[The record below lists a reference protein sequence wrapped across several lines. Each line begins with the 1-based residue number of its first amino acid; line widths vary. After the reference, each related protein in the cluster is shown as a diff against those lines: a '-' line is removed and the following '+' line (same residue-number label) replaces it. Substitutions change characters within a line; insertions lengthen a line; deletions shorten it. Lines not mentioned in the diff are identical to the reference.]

1 MSGFNMIDIGNK
13 PVSFRLAIARGKIFL
28 GHKAY
33 EMVKAK
39 TLPKGDALLLAEIAG
54 IQGAKGAFQALPL
67 CHPLGLEKVEIRYE
81 FDDDICAVISYCI
94 ASTHAKTGIEM
105 EVLAGV
111 NSALLT
117 IWDLSKMIE
126 PNLRIGE
133 IELLLKLGGKSGVFL
148 NPNFVPDWVND
159 FIPRPKPV
167 LKDRKLA
174 VITMSD
180 RAHNGVY
187 EDISGANLIDII
199 KAHGGEVC
207 EYALIPDNAETI
219 KATLNGIVDNHNP
232 HAIITTGGTG
242 VANRDFT
249 PETIAPM
256 FDREI
261 PGIGE
266 ILRSD
271 GAKFTP
277 LSWSSRS
284 VGGIIKDTIIVT
296 LPGSP
301 KAVKEGMGALLPAL
315 LPHLMKTLRGE

>member
-1 MSGFNMIDIGNK
+1 MSGFNMIDVGAK
-13 PVSFRLAIARGKIFL
+13 PISFRLAIARGKIFL
-28 GHKAY
+28 GEKAY
-33 EMVKAK
+33 AMVKAK

-54 IQGAKGAFQALPL
+54 IQGAKNAFQALPL
-67 CHPLGLEKVEIRYE
+67 CHPLGLEKVEIRHE
-81 FDDDICAVISYCI
+81 FDDENHAVISYCI

-111 NSALLT
+111 QNALLT

-126 PNLRIGE
+126 PNLRISD

-148 NPNFVPDWVND
+148 NSNNTTDWVLDFVPK
-159 FIPRPKPV
+159 PKPV
-167 LKDRKLA
+167 LKGRKIA
-174 VITMSD
+174 IMTMSD
-180 RAHNGVY
+180 RAFDGVY
-187 EDISGANLIDII
+187 EDISGANLIEII
-199 KAHGGEVC
+199 TAHSGEIC
-207 EYALIPDNAETI
+207 EYALIPDNAEAI
-219 KATLNGIVDNHNP
+219 KNRISEIVKNHNP
-232 HAIITTGGTG
+232 DAIITTGGTG
-242 VANRDFT
+242 VAQRDFT
-249 PETIAPM
+249 PETIATL

-284 VGGIIKDTIIVT
+284 IGGIIGQTIVVT

-315 LPHLMKTLRGE
+315 LPHLIKTLRGE

>member
-1 MSGFNMIDIGNK
+1 MIDVGNK

-28 GHKAY
+28 GTKAF

-67 CHPLGLEKVEIRYE
+67 CHPLGLEKIEIRHE
-81 FDDDICAVISYCI
+81 FDDANFAIITYCI

-111 NSALLT
+111 NNALLT

-148 NPNFVPDWVND
+148 NPNGVPDWLHD
-159 FIPRPKPV
+159 FIPKPKPV
-167 LKDRKLA
+167 LQGRKLG

-187 EDISGANLIDII
+187 EDVSGTNLIEII
-199 KAHGGEVC
+199 KAHGGEIC
-207 EYALIPDNAETI
+207 EYALIPDDGEII
-219 KATLNGIVDNHNP
+219 KATINGILKNHNP

-242 VANRDFT
+242 VAKRDFT
-249 PETIAPM
+249 PETIAPL

-266 ILRSD
+266 ILRND

-277 LSWSSRS
+277 LSWSSRAI
-284 VGGIIKDTIIVT
+284 GGMIRDTIIVT

-301 KAVKEGMGALLPAL
+301 KAVKEGMGALLPSL
-315 LPHLMKTLRGE
+315 LPHLIKTMRGE